1 MKLSVLKQHIAEI
14 ERDIFAY
21 QKMNIPMGRC
31 PEDPDVFVKIG
42 EEEEEPLLFF
52 ESHQNKIYL

>member
-21 QKMNIPMGRC
+21 QKMNIPMGQC